1 MLEVGAPIIFNLID
15 LKTELEI
22 NQYRVDLIGT

>member
-1 MLEVGAPIIFNLID
+1 MLEVGAPIIFKISD